1 MPTPS
6 GKDFL
11 EWHIGFR
18 DWMHAY
24 PELFETRLHKD
35 CFLRLALLTIE
46 TQRIESLKPLYRGL
60 PYAENSIR
68 AYLRSLSNAGWIR
81 FEAPSSGDRRMVS
94 LRIEA
99 PFRKALQD
107 YLQHFER
114 LVSKSGGKDGEPQ
127 DAADMSPEIDPA
139 AAQTFR
145 VRA

>member
-1 MPTPS
+1 MPTPYS
-6 GKDFL
+6 KDFL

-18 DWMHAY
+18 EWMHTY

-35 CFLRLALLTIE
+35 CFLRLALLTLQ
-46 TQRIESLKPLYRGL
+46 TQRLESLKPLYRGL

-107 YLQHFER
+107 YLQHYER
-114 LVSKSGGKDGEPQ
+114 LLSRRNGKVG
-127 DAADMSPEIDPA
+127 DPPVTVDVASALDLA
-139 AAQTFR
+139 AAESFR

>member
-1 MPTPS
+1 MPNATS
-6 GKDFL
+6 RDIL
-11 EWHIGFR
+11 EWHIAFR
-18 DWMHAY
+18 EWMHTY

-35 CFLRLALLTIE
+35 CFLRLALLTLE
-46 TQRIESLKPLYRGL
+46 THRLDSLKPLYRGL

-107 YLQHFER
+107 YLRHFGR
-114 LVSKSGGKDGEPQ
+114 LQ
-127 DAADMSPEIDPA
+127 DPA
-139 AAQTFR
+139 AKMAKAVPSSDMPPAHELAAPESLR

>member
-1 MPTPS
+1 MPTPDS
-6 GKDFL
+6 KDFL

-18 DWMHAY
+18 EWMHTY

-35 CFLRLALLTIE
+35 CFLRLALLTLE
-46 TQRIESLKPLYRGL
+46 TQRLESLNPLYRGL

-81 FEAPSSGDRRMVS
+81 FEAPSTGDRRMVS

-107 YLQHFER
+107 YLQHYDR
-114 LVSKSGGKDGEPQ
+114 LLSKGGSKDREPQ
-127 DAADMSPEIDPA
+127 DVAGVPSAIDLA
-139 AAQTFR
+139 GVETFR